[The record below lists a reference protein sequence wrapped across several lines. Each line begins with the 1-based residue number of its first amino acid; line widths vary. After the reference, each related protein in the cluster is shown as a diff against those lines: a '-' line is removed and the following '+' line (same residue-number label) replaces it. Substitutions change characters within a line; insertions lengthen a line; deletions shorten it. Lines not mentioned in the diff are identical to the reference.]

1 MVKIYNFYVIDPFF
15 HIECDMEIPCFS
27 PVEARNFINMN
38 RRAGNTVSTLGIRFI
53 AEDAYNEG
61 DFLP

>member
-15 HIECDMEIPCFS
+15 HVECDMEIPCFS
-27 PVEARNFINMN
+27 PVEALNFINGN
-38 RRAGNTVSTLGIRFI
+38 RRAGNTVSVLGVRFI
-53 AEDAYNEG
+53 AEDAYDEG